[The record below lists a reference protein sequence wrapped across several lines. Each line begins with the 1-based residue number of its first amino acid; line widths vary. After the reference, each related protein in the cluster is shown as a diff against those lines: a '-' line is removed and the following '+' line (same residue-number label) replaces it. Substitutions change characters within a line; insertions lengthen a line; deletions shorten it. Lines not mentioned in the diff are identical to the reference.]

1 LPVRPTPHWYG
12 PRASAR
18 WLHVWV
24 RQGPFVAP
32 GKLDLIIDVS
42 QHHVT
47 VNRGKMHRL
56 IKRTRLR
63 EYPLRALPH
72 IMLDPDLVLG
82 HEEVFLQRL

>member
-1 LPVRPTPHWYG
+1 VRPIPHWYG
-12 PRASAR
+12 PRASACR
-18 WLHVWV
+18 LHSWV
-24 RQGPFVAP
+24 RRGRPVAP

-56 IKRTRLR
+56 IERTRLR
-63 EYPLRALPH
+63 EYLLRALPH